1 MFDKAILHLD
11 LDAFFVS
18 VECLRNS
25 SFIGR
30 PLIIG
35 GTSSRGVVSSCSY
48 EARKFGVTSAMP
60 MRMALRLCP
69 DAIVLKGDMDAYSQ
83 YSKLVTDIIADEAPS
98 YEKAS
103 IDEFYLDISGM
114 DKYFGCYNWSTELRH
129 KIIKESGLPISF
141 GLSINKLV
149 SKVGAGEAKPNGA
162 MKVENGE
169 EKKFLAPLAIQK
181 IPGVGKETTKK
192 LQYLGVKKIK
202 TLSEVPVNLLER
214 EFGKPGKILWQKA
227 NGIDNSPVVPYS
239 EKKSIS
245 KERTFMQDTINILH
259 IKNIL
264 VNMVDQLTFELRDSQ
279 RLVSCITVK
288 IRYAD
293 FNTFTRQINIPYTAN
308 ENLIIRHVKEIF
320 DKLYERRQMI
330 RLVGVKFSGLVHGN
344 YQISLFDDTVEDIK
358 LMQEVDHIRR
368 RFGIDKIMR
377 ASSMRDLIKQEVVLA
392 S

>member
-149 SKVGAGEAKPNGA
+149 SN
-162 MKVENGE
+162 
-169 EKKFLAPLAIQK
+169 F
-181 IPGVGKETTKK
+181 
-192 LQYLGVKKIK
+192 
-202 TLSEVPVNLLER
+202 
-214 EFGKPGKILWQKA
+214 IL
-227 NGIDNSPVVPYS
+227 
-239 EKKSIS
+239 
-245 KERTFMQDTINILH
+245 IL
-259 IKNIL
+259 
-264 VNMVDQLTFELRDSQ
+264 FWW
-279 RLVSCITVK
+279 
-288 IRYAD
+288 YAD
-293 FNTFTRQINIPYTAN
+293 TFFCWFNHFYRT
-308 ENLIIRHVKEIF
+308 IF
-320 DKLYERRQMI
+320 
-330 RLVGVKFSGLVHGN
+330 
-344 YQISLFDDTVEDIK
+344 IK
-358 LMQEVDHIRR
+358 V
-368 RFGIDKIMR
+368 
-377 ASSMRDLIKQEVVLA
+377 
-392 S
+392 